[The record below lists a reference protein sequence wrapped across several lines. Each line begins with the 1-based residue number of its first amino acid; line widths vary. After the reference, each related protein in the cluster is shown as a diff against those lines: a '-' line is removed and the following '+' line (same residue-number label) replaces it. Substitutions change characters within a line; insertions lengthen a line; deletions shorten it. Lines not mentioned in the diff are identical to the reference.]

1 MGSDPCFPFHMRH
14 FFRTNLT
21 PADAIQSADVFF
33 ASLKM
38 QTVASTSRSRTYRG
52 VVGEPDVPATVRITA
67 KPEGG
72 HYTFVEAVTDQ
83 MGESRIDRNVKR
95 FFVTLHRKAEP
106 THALEA
112 AY

>member
-1 MGSDPCFPFHMRH
+1 MRH

-21 PADAIQSADVFF
+21 PADVIQAADPFF
-33 ASLKM
+33 AALGL
-38 QTVASTSRSRTYRG
+38 QTVASAARSRTYRG
-52 VVGEPDVPATVRITA
+52 VVGEPEVPATVQITA

-72 HYTFVEAVTDQ
+72 HYTFVEATTDQ

-95 FFVTLHRKAEP
+95 FFVTLHRMSEP

>member
-1 MGSDPCFPFHMRH
+1 MRH
-14 FFRTNLT
+14 FYRTSLT
-21 PADAIQSADVFF
+21 PADVIASADAFF
-33 ASLKM
+33 SAMRLE
-38 QTVASTSRSRTYRG
+38 TVASAARSRTYRG
-52 VVGEPDVPATVRITA
+52 VVGEPEVPVTVQVSA

-72 HYTFVEAVTDQ
+72 HYTFVEATTDQ

-95 FFVTLHRKAEP
+95 FFVTLHRKIEP

>member
-1 MGSDPCFPFHMRH
+1 MRH
-14 FFRTNLT
+14 FYRSSLT
-21 PADAIQSADVFF
+21 PAEAIQSADSFF
-33 ASLKM
+33 GALGL
-38 QTVASTSRSRTYRG
+38 QTVTTAARSRIYRG
-52 VVGEPDVPATVRITA
+52 VVGTPEVPVTVQISA

-72 HYTFVEAVTDQ
+72 HYTFVEATTDQ

-95 FFVTLHRKAEP
+95 FFVTLHRKVDP

>member
-1 MGSDPCFPFHMRH
+1 MRH

-21 PADAIQSADVFF
+21 PVEVIEAADPFF
-33 ASLKM
+33 GALGL
-38 QTVASTSRSRTYRG
+38 QTVATAARSRTYRG
-52 VVGEPDVPATVRITA
+52 VVGEPDIPATVQITA

>member
-1 MGSDPCFPFHMRH
+1 MRH
-14 FFRTNLT
+14 FFRTSLT
-21 PADAIQSADVFF
+21 PAEAIESADVFF
-33 ASLKM
+33 KALGL
-38 QTVASTSRSRTYRG
+38 QTVASSARSRTFRG
-52 VVGEPDVPATVRITA
+52 VVGEPEVAATVQITA

-72 HYTFVEAVTDQ
+72 HYTFVEGATDQ

-95 FFVTLHRKAEP
+95 FFVTLHQKVDP

>member
-1 MGSDPCFPFHMRH
+1 MRH

-21 PADAIQSADVFF
+21 PAEVITAADPFF
-33 ASLKM
+33 AALGL
-38 QTVASTSRSRTYRG
+38 QTVASAARSRTYRG
-52 VVGEPDVPATVRITA
+52 VVGEPDIPSTVQISA

-95 FFVTLHRKAEP
+95 FFVTLHRQSEP